1 MVITID
7 GPVAAGKTTV
17 ARLLAERL
25 GLTLLDTGAIYRCVA
40 LASHR
45 QGVSW
50 EDELEVAR
58 IAAALNVRFQVEG
71 EVNRVLLDNEEV
83 TEAIR
88 SPEMSQGASIVS
100 ALPAVR
106 AALLDLQRDVA
117 SGADVIAEGRDTG
130 TVVFPGAEVKV
141 FLQASPEV
149 RARRR
154 RRELQT
160 KGIDEDLSVVL
171 MSLNDRD
178 ARDSNRP
185 VAPLTPAADA
195 ILIDATDKSAQEVV
209 TEILDH
215 VRMHANDKP

>member
-1 MVITID
+1 MITID

-160 KGIDEDLSVVL
+160 KGIDEDLSAVL

>member
-1 MVITID
+1 VITID

>member
-25 GLTLLDTGAIYRCVA
+25 GSILLDTGAIYRCVA
-40 LASHR
+40 LTSRR

-50 EDELEVAR
+50 EDEHRVAR
-58 IAAALNVRFQVEG
+58 LAAALKVRFQIDG
-71 EVNRVLLDNEEV
+71 EVNRVFLDDEEV
-83 TEAIR
+83 TLAIR
-88 SPEMSQGASIVS
+88 SPEISQGASIVS

-106 AALLDLQRDVA
+106 TALLDLQRDVA

-130 TVVFPGAEVKV
+130 TVVFPDAQIKV
-141 FLQASPEV
+141 YLQASPEV
-149 RARRR
+149 RAQRR
-154 RRELQT
+154 RRELET

-171 MSLNDRD
+171 KSLNERD
-178 ARDSNRP
+178 KRDSNRP

-195 ILIDATDKSAQEVV
+195 ILIDATDRSVEEVV
-209 TEILDH
+209 VEILDH
-215 VRMHANDKP
+215 VREHVREKP